1 MYILSYNIPYK
12 DLDMAME
19 KLQIHNIYNVFYES
33 PLEIT
38 TDDYGYGYI
47 EKDDDGNIV
56 GMWADYIEKDDE
68 DITLKVAM
76 DDTEGELNEF
86 IELVDSILGV
96 KHIALE
102 ENNTDYTTFEFP
114 AIHLDDTWVIASPD
128 EEYPNKKQIN
138 FISQGAFGTGMHET
152 TQDILRLILNK
163 LDLKDKSVLDIG
175 TGSGILSIAASL
187 TGAAKVD
194 AVDIRDITDEVELNA
209 SLNNITNIKAIVGN
223 ILEDESQIDES
234 YDWIFI
240 NIGGEETKMFME
252 FINKHLNENGDL
264 LVSGLVEWSFD
275 EVKANVEKYGF
286 EFIEKYQTNEWCTAT
301 FKKR

>member
-47 EKDDDGNIV
+47 EKDD
-56 GMWADYIEKDDE
+56 E

-76 DDTEGELNEF
+76 EDTEGELNEF

-96 KHIALE
+96 KHIGLE
-102 ENNTDYTTFEFP
+102 ENTNDYTTFEFP

-138 FISQGAFGTGMHET
+138 FISQGAFGTGLHET

-163 LDLKDKSVLDIG
+163 LELNDKTVLDIG

-209 SLNNITNIKAIVGN
+209 SLNNINNIKAIVGN
-223 ILEDESQIDES
+223 ILEDESQIDEF

>member
-38 TDDYGYGYI
+38 TDDYGYG
-47 EKDDDGNIV
+47 
-56 GMWADYIEKDDE
+56 YIEKDDE

-187 TGAAKVD
+187 TGAKKVD

-223 ILEDESQIDES
+223 ILEDERQIDES

>member
-1 MYILSYNIPYK
+1 MYILSYTIPYK

-47 EKDDDGNIV
+47 EKDD
-56 GMWADYIEKDDE
+56 E

-76 DDTEGELNEF
+76 EDTEGELNEF

-96 KHIALE
+96 KHIGLE
-102 ENNTDYTTFEFP
+102 ENTNDYTTFEFP

-175 TGSGILSIAASL
+175 TGSGILSIAASF
-187 TGAAKVD
+187 TGAKKVD

-209 SLNNITNIKAIVGN
+209 SLNNINNIKAIVGN
-223 ILEDESQIDES
+223 ILEDESQIDEF

>member
-1 MYILSYNIPYK
+1 MYILSYTIPYK

-47 EKDDDGNIV
+47 EKDD
-56 GMWADYIEKDDE
+56 E

-76 DDTEGELNEF
+76 EDTEGELNEF

-96 KHIALE
+96 KHIGLE
-102 ENNTDYTTFEFP
+102 ENTNDYTTFEFP

-187 TGAAKVD
+187 TGAKKVD

-209 SLNNITNIKAIVGN
+209 SLNNINNIKAIVGN
-223 ILEDESQIDES
+223 ILEDESQIDEF

>member
-12 DLDMAME
+12 DLDIAME

-38 TDDYGYGYI
+38 TDDYGYG
-47 EKDDDGNIV
+47 
-56 GMWADYIEKDDE
+56 YIEKDDE

-209 SLNNITNIKAIVGN
+209 SLNNITNIKAIVEN

>member
-1 MYILSYNIPYK
+1 MYILSYTIPYR
-12 DLDMAME
+12 DLDISME

-38 TDDYGYGYI
+38 TDDYGYG
-47 EKDDDGNIV
+47 
-56 GMWADYIEKDDE
+56 YIEKDDE

-175 TGSGILSIAASL
+175 TGSGILSIAASF
-187 TGAAKVD
+187 TGAKKVD

-223 ILEDESQIDES
+223 ILEDESQIDEF

>member
-47 EKDDDGNIV
+47 EKDD
-56 GMWADYIEKDDE
+56 E

-76 DDTEGELNEF
+76 EDTEGELNEF

-96 KHIALE
+96 KHVGLE
-102 ENNTDYTTFEFP
+102 ENTNDYTTFEFP

-175 TGSGILSIAASL
+175 TGSGILSIAASF
-187 TGAAKVD
+187 TGAKKVD

-209 SLNNITNIKAIVGN
+209 SLNNINNIKAIVGN
-223 ILEDESQIDES
+223 ILEDESQIDEF

-252 FINKHLNENGDL
+252 FINNHLNKNGNL

-286 EFIEKYQTNEWCTAT
+286 KFIEKYQTNEWCTAT
-301 FKKR
+301 FKKSK

>member
-1 MYILSYNIPYK
+1 MYILSYTIPYK

-38 TDDYGYGYI
+38 TDDYGYG
-47 EKDDDGNIV
+47 
-56 GMWADYIEKDDE
+56 YIEKDDE

-209 SLNNITNIKAIVGN
+209 SLNNITNIKAIVEN

>member
-38 TDDYGYGYI
+38 TDDYGYG
-47 EKDDDGNIV
+47 
-56 GMWADYIEKDDE
+56 YIEKDDE

-114 AIHLDDTWVIASPD
+114 TIHLDDTWVIASPD

>member
-1 MYILSYNIPYK
+1 MYILSYTIPYK

-38 TDDYGYGYI
+38 TDDYGYG
-47 EKDDDGNIV
+47 
-56 GMWADYIEKDDE
+56 YIEKDDE

-175 TGSGILSIAASL
+175 TGSGILSIAASF
-187 TGAAKVD
+187 TGAKKVD

-209 SLNNITNIKAIVGN
+209 SLNNINNIKAIVGN
-223 ILEDESQIDES
+223 ILEDESQIDEF